1 MKKSDNIDHNNEET
15 PRSDPA
21 EAMSETNGSYYYD
34 DATGYEIFEDD
45 EGDEEESGPE
55 DDSEDRSS

>member
-45 EGDEEESGPE
+45 EGNEESEPDGE
-55 DDSEDRSS
+55 SEDRSS